1 MSKLL
6 RGLLLGA
13 TLLSTPALAAQAA
26 HAKTAPARAPSP
38 QARLDAFAS
47 GLGYHI
53 TVTDNRVL
61 GNGCPDKP
69 VQQACFYADLDLTLP
84 KTLPKSDWAIYA
96 SFVSPLLPPQSDT
109 FDLTHINGD
118 LYKVSPK
125 PGVVLVPGQT
135 YRIGLM
141 ATAHLFSPYFLIPNA
156 YVAAD
161 GLKARVIAASRATT
175 DKETGQEIL
184 PFVTPYSDEARLATQ
199 NAADQTQW
207 LTPARLYD
215 QTAMRTGAAS
225 APEFAILPTPVEARH
240 VDGRAID
247 LSKGIALKTTVP
259 TAELAAALKGSG
271 LKTAKG
277 GVPVTVTL
285 MQGSPESYHIDAK
298 SGAIAITAADA
309 AGAAYALTSLGQ
321 QADYQHGR
329 LKPLVV
335 DDAPRFG
342 FRGLHLDV
350 ARNFQSKA
358 HILRIIDEMARYK
371 LNRLHL
377 HLGDDEGWR
386 LQIPG
391 LPELTD
397 IGSKRCH
404 DPKEETCLLPQL
416 GGGPDSPAGVNG
428 YLTRAD
434 YIDILKAAR
443 ARHIEVIPSFDMPG
457 HSRAAVRSMEARYR
471 HLMAAGKPV
480 EASQYRLEDP
490 EDTTVYQSIQHY
502 NDNTL
507 NICLPSTYAFIDKVM
522 ESIKAMHDEA
532 GLPLRIYHIG
542 TDETAGAWT
551 GSPACQI
558 MMADEHID
566 IHQLGARFITKVSDI
581 LGEKGIEPAGWSDG
595 MGSVD
600 PKDMPKKV
608 QSNSWG
614 GLFGGGVADAY
625 RQANQG
631 WDVVMSTPEVLYL
644 DMPQAADGH
653 ERGYDWASRQ
663 TDLYKVFAF
672 MPENLGANASI
683 MTNTLSQGATIA
695 DTTPLEPGRRIDGMQ
710 GQLWS
715 ETVRSDA
722 IADYMLFPRT
732 LAVAER
738 AWHRGDWEPDYV
750 AGKSYS
756 FGDGSV
762 PADKLAADWQGFQA
776 KLVPELKHLDAA
788 GIAYRLP
795 VPGARIANGKLEAN
809 SPIAGLAIQYRAG
822 QGAWKTYA
830 GPVAVNGTVSLRT
843 VSPSGHRVSRTV
855 TVAP

>member
-1 MSKLL
+1 MPKLL
-6 RGLLLGA
+6 RGVLLGA
-13 TLLSTPALAAQAA
+13 TLLSSPALA
-26 HAKTAPARAPSP
+26 KSPSP
-38 QARLDAFAS
+38 QARLDAFAA

-53 TVTDNRVL
+53 TVTDNKVL
-61 GNGCPDKP
+61 GEGCPDKP
-69 VQQACFYADLDLTLP
+69 VPALCFHADLDLTLP
-84 KTLPKSDWAIYA
+84 RTLPKGGWAIYA
-96 SFVSPLLPPQSDT
+96 SFVSPLLPPQSDA

-118 LYKVSPK
+118 LYRISPK
-125 PGVVLVPGQT
+125 TGVALTPGKT

-141 ATAHLFSPYFLIPNA
+141 APAHLFSPYFLIPNA
-156 YVAAD
+156 YVAID
-161 GLKARVIAASRATT
+161 GLKPRVIASSRAGI
-175 DKETGQEIL
+175 DKDSGLETL
-184 PFVTPYSDEARLATQ
+184 PFVTPYTDEAKLGVQ
-199 NAADQTQW
+199 NAADKTQW

-215 QTAMRTGAAS
+215 QTAARDVTAP
-225 APEFAILPTPVEARH
+225 APEFAILPTPLKARH
-240 VDGRAID
+240 LDGAALD
-247 LSKGIALKTTVP
+247 LTKGIALKTKVP
-259 TAELAAALKGSG
+259 MAELSAAIKVSG

-277 GVPVTVTL
+277 GVPVTIAIKP
-285 MQGSPESYHIDAK
+285 GAPESYHIEARAD
-298 SGAIAITAADA
+298 AIAITAADS

-321 QADYQHGR
+321 QADYEHGR
-329 LKPLVV
+329 LKPLII

-342 FRGLHLDV
+342 FRGLHLDL
-350 ARNFQSKA
+350 ARNFESKA
-358 HILRIIDEMARYK
+358 HILTVIDAMGRYK

-377 HLGDDEGWR
+377 HLADDEGWR
-386 LQIPG
+386 LEIPG

-404 DPKEETCLLPQL
+404 DLKEDTCLLPQL
-416 GGGPDSPAGVNG
+416 GAGPDNAPGVNG
-428 YLTRAD
+428 YLSRAD
-434 YIDILKAAR
+434 YIDILKAAK

-471 HLMAAGKPV
+471 RLMGAGNTA
-480 EASQYRLEDP
+480 EASQYRLQDP
-490 EDTTVYQSIQHY
+490 ADTTVYASIQNYH
-502 NDNTL
+502 DNTL

-551 GSPACQI
+551 ASPACQK
-558 MMADEHID
+558 MMAEEHLD
-566 IHQLGARFITKVSDI
+566 IHQLGNSFITKVSDI

-600 PKDMPKKV
+600 PKDMPQKV

-614 GLFGGGVADAY
+614 GLFGGGAAEAY

-631 WDVVMSTPEVLYL
+631 WDVVMSTPDVLYL
-644 DMPQAADGH
+644 DMPNAADGH

-672 MPENLGANASI
+672 MPENLGANASVM
-683 MTNTLSQGATIA
+683 MTSYAQGATIA
-695 DTTPLEPGRRIDGMQ
+695 DPTPLQPGRRIAGMQ

-722 IADYMLFPRT
+722 TADYMLFPRT

-738 AWHRGDWEPDYV
+738 AWHRADWEPDYV

-756 FGDGSV
+756 YGDGAV
-762 PADKLAADWQGFQA
+762 PADTLAADWQGFQA
-776 KLVPELKHLDAA
+776 RVVPELKHLDAA

-795 VPGARIANGKLEAN
+795 VPGAHIMNGKLEAN
-809 SPIAGLAIQYRAG
+809 SPIAGLKIEYRARDG
-822 QGAWKTYA
+822 GWKTYS
-830 GPVAVNGTVSLRT
+830 GPVTVSGTVSLRT
-843 VSPSGHRVSRTV
+843 VSPSGNRVSRAVTV
-855 TVAP
+855 TP

>member
-1 MSKLL
+1 MTKLL
-6 RGLLLGA
+6 HGLLLGA
-13 TLLSTPALAAQAA
+13 ALLSTPALAAKGPQKAS
-26 HAKTAPARAPSP
+26 SP
-38 QARLDAFAS
+38 QARLDAFAAD
-47 GLGYHI
+47 LGYHI
-53 TVTDNRVL
+53 TVTDNHVT
-61 GNGCPDKP
+61 GNGCPGKP
-69 VQQACFYADLDLTLP
+69 IPALCFQAGLDLTLP
-84 KTLPKSDWAIYA
+84 KTLPKDDWAIYA
-96 SFVSPLLPPQSDT
+96 SFVSPMLPAQSDA

-118 LYKVSPK
+118 LYRLSPK
-125 PGVVLVPGQT
+125 PGVTLAPGHT

-141 ATAHLFSPYFLIPNA
+141 APAHLFSPYFLMPNA
-156 YVAAD
+156 YVAAG
-161 GLKARVIAASRATT
+161 GLKPRVIAAARAKS
-175 DKETGQEIL
+175 DPETGLEIL
-184 PFVTPYSDEARLATQ
+184 PFVTPFTDQARLATQ
-199 NAADQTQW
+199 NAADKTQW
-207 LTPARLYD
+207 LTPERLYD
-215 QTAMRTGAAS
+215 QTAARATTMA
-225 APEFAILPTPVEARH
+225 APEFAILPTPVKAQH
-240 VDGRAID
+240 LDGPVLD
-247 LSKGIALKTTVP
+247 LTKGVTLHTTVP
-259 TAELAAALKGSG
+259 TAELAATLKVSG

-277 GVPVTVTL
+277 GVPVIIVL
-285 MQGSPESYHIDAK
+285 QPGAPESYHVEAK
-298 SGAIAITAADA
+298 SDAITITAADS
-309 AGAAYALTSLGQ
+309 AGAADALISLGQ
-321 QADYQHGR
+321 QAEYEHGHLR
-329 LKPLVV
+329 PLTI

-342 FRGLHLDV
+342 FRGLHLDL
-350 ARNFQSKA
+350 ARNFESKA
-358 HILRIIDEMARYK
+358 HILKIIDEMARYK

-386 LQIPG
+386 LQIPA
-391 LPELTD
+391 LPELTE
-397 IGSKRCH
+397 IGSRRCH
-404 DPKEETCLLPQL
+404 DLAENTCLLPQL
-416 GGGPDSPAGVNG
+416 GAGPDNAPGVNG
-428 YLTRAD
+428 YLTRPD
-434 YIDILKAAR
+434 YIDILEAAK

-471 HLMAAGKPV
+471 RLMAAGKPV
-480 EASQYRLEDP
+480 QASQYRLQDP
-490 EDTTVYQSIQHY
+490 QDTTVYRSIQNY
-502 NDNTL
+502 DDNTL
-507 NICLPSTYAFIDKVM
+507 NICLRSTYAFIDTVM

-551 GSPACQI
+551 GSPACQKL
-558 MMADEHID
+558 MADEHLD

-600 PKDMPKKV
+600 PKDMPQKV

-614 GLFGGGVADAY
+614 GLFSGGIADAY

-672 MPENLGANASI
+672 MPENLGANASV
-683 MTNTLSQGATIA
+683 MMNNYAQGATIA
-695 DTTPLEPGRRIDGMQ
+695 DTAPLIPGHRIAGMQ

-715 ETVRSDA
+715 ETVRSDS

-756 FGDGSV
+756 FGDGTV
-762 PADKLAADWQGFQA
+762 PADKLSADWQDFQA
-776 KLVPELKHLDAA
+776 KLVPELKHLDTA

-795 VPGARIANGKLEAN
+795 VPGARITNGKLEAN
-809 SPIAGLAIQYRAG
+809 SPIAGLAIQYR
-822 QGAWKTYA
+822 QGRGTWKTYT
-830 GPVAVNGTVSLRT
+830 GPVVVTGAVSLRS
-843 VSPSGHRVSRTV
+843 VSPSGHRVSRSV

>member
-1 MSKLL
+1 MPKLL

-13 TLLSTPALAAQAA
+13 TLLATPALAA
-26 HAKTAPARAPSP
+26 KAPSP

-53 TVTDNRVL
+53 TVVDNKTM
-61 GNGCPDKP
+61 GNGCPETP
-69 VQQACFYADLDLTLP
+69 LRAICFRADLDLTPP
-84 KTLPKSDWAIYA
+84 KTVPEGDWAIYA
-96 SFVSPLLPPQSDT
+96 SFISALLPVQSDT
-109 FDLTHINGD
+109 FDVTHINGD
-118 LYKVSPK
+118 LYKLSPK
-125 PGVVLVPGQT
+125 PGAMLQPGKT
-135 YRIGLM
+135 YRLGLM
-141 ATAHLFSPYFLIPNA
+141 AQAHLFSPYFLIPNA

-161 GLKARVIAASRATT
+161 GLKPRVIAASRATI
-175 DKETGQEIL
+175 DKDTGQEVL
-184 PFVTPYSDEARLATQ
+184 PFVTPLTDEANLATQ
-199 NAADQTQW
+199 HPTDKTQW
-207 LTPARLYD
+207 LTPERLYD
-215 QTAMRTGAAS
+215 QTTARATTAP
-225 APEFAILPTPVEARH
+225 APEFAILPTPLKAQH
-240 VDGRAID
+240 LAGPAID
-247 LSKGIALKTTVP
+247 LNKGIVLRTALPVQDV
-259 TAELAAALKGSG
+259 AAALKASG

-285 MQGSPESYHIDAK
+285 TQGAPESYHIEAK
-298 SGAIAITAADA
+298 NGAVTITAADS
-309 AGAAYALTSLGQ
+309 AGAAYALASLGQ
-321 QADYQHGR
+321 QAAYEHGR

-342 FRGLHLDV
+342 FRGLHLDL
-350 ARNFQSKA
+350 ARNFESKG
-358 HILRIIDEMARYK
+358 HILSVIDEMARYK

-386 LQIPG
+386 LQIPV
-391 LPELTD
+391 LPELTE
-397 IGSKRCH
+397 IGAKRCH
-404 DPKEETCLLPQL
+404 DPEENTCLLPQL
-416 GGGPDSPAGVNG
+416 GAGPDNAPGVNG
-428 YLTRAD
+428 YLSRAD
-434 YIDILKAAR
+434 YIDILKAAK

-471 HLMAAGKPV
+471 RLMAAGKPL
-480 EASQYRLEDP
+480 EASQYRLQDP
-490 EDTTVYQSIQHY
+490 QDTTVYRSIQNY
-502 NDNTL
+502 DDNTL
-507 NICLPSTYAFIDKVM
+507 NICLPSTYAFIDTVM

-551 GSPACQI
+551 GSPACQKL
-558 MMADEHID
+558 MADEHID
-566 IHQLGARFITKVSDI
+566 IHQLGARFITRVSDI

-672 MPENLGANASI
+672 MPENLGANASV
-683 MTNTLSQGATIA
+683 MTTAQSQGATIA
-695 DTTPLEPGRRIDGMQ
+695 DTTPLTPGHRIAGMQ

-722 IADYMLFPRT
+722 VADYMLFPRT

-750 AGKSYS
+750 PGKSYS

-762 PADKLAADWQGFQA
+762 PADKLNADWQDFQA
-776 KLVPELKHLDAA
+776 KLVPELRHLDAV
-788 GIAYRLP
+788 GIGYRLP
-795 VPGARIANGKLEAN
+795 VPGAHIVDGKLEAN
-809 SPIAGLAIQYRAG
+809 SPIAGLAIQYRVG

-830 GPVAVNGTVSLRT
+830 DPVAVNGPVSVRT
-843 VSPSGHRVSRTV
+843 LSPSGKRVGRMV

>member
-13 TLLSTPALAAQAA
+13 TLLSTPALAAS
-26 HAKTAPARAPSP
+26 KKAPAP
-38 QARLDAFAS
+38 QARLDAFAA

-53 TVTDNRVL
+53 TVTDNHVL
-61 GNGCPDKP
+61 GNGCPEKP
-69 VQQACFYADLDLTLP
+69 TPALCFHADLDLTMPKVLP
-84 KTLPKSDWAIYA
+84 KEDWAVYA
-96 SFVSPLLPPQSDT
+96 SFVSPLLPPQSDA
-109 FDLTHINGD
+109 FDMTHINGD
-118 LYKVSPK
+118 LYKFTPK
-125 PGVVLVPGQT
+125 PGVVFVPGKT

-141 ATAHLFSPYFLIPNA
+141 APAHLFSPYFLIPNA

-161 GLKARVIAASRATT
+161 GLKARVIASSRTGV
-175 DKETGQEIL
+175 DKDSGLETL
-184 PFVTPYSDEARLATQ
+184 PFVTPYTDEAKLGVQ
-199 NAADQTQW
+199 NAADKTQW

-215 QTAMRTGAAS
+215 QTLARTVTTA
-225 APEFAILPTPVEARH
+225 APEFAILPTPLKARH
-240 VDGRAID
+240 LDGALID
-247 LSKGIALKTTVP
+247 LSHGIALHTTVP
-259 TAELAAALKGSG
+259 MAELAAALKVSG

-277 GVPVTVTL
+277 GAPVTVTL
-285 MQGSPESYHIDAK
+285 KPGTPESYHIEAK
-298 SGAIAITAADA
+298 DGAIAITAADS

-321 QADYQHGR
+321 QADFEHGHLR
-329 LKPLVV
+329 PLSI

-358 HILRIIDEMARYK
+358 HILNVVDAMARYK

-377 HLGDDEGWR
+377 HLADDEGWR

-404 DPKEETCLLPQL
+404 DPKEDTCLLPEL
-416 GGGPDSPAGVNG
+416 GGGPDNRPGVNG
-428 YLTRAD
+428 YLSRAD
-434 YIDILKAAR
+434 YIEILKAAR

-480 EASQYRLEDP
+480 EASQYRLQDP
-490 EDTTVYQSIQHY
+490 DDTTVYASIQNYH
-502 NDNTL
+502 DNTL

-532 GLPLRIYHIG
+532 GLPLRTYHIG

-551 GSPACQI
+551 GSPACQK
-558 MMADEHID
+558 MMAEEHLD
-566 IHQLGARFITKVSDI
+566 VHQLGNSFITKVSDI

-600 PKDMPKKV
+600 PKQMPQKV

-614 GLFGGGVADAY
+614 GLFNGGAADAY

-631 WDVVMSTPEVLYL
+631 WDVVMSTPDVLYL
-644 DMPQAADGH
+644 DMPQSADCY
-653 ERGYDWASRQ
+653 ERGYDWAARQ
-663 TDLYKVFAF
+663 VDLYKVFAF
-672 MPENLGANASI
+672 MPENLGANASVM
-683 MTNTLSQGATIA
+683 MTSYSQGATIA
-695 DTTPLEPGRRIDGMQ
+695 DPTPLEPGHKIVGMQ

-722 IADYMLFPRT
+722 TADYMLFPRT

-738 AWHRGDWEPDYV
+738 AWHRADWEPDYIP
-750 AGKSYS
+750 GKSYTY
-756 FGDGSV
+756 GDGAA

-795 VPGARIANGKLEAN
+795 VPGAHIVGGRLEAN
-809 SPIAGLAIQYRAG
+809 SPIAGLAIQYRVG
-822 QGAWKTYA
+822 EGAWKAYT
-830 GPVAVNGTVSLRT
+830 GPVAVNGTVLLRT
-843 VSPSGHRVSRTV
+843 MAPSGKRVSRAVTV
-855 TVAP
+855 TP